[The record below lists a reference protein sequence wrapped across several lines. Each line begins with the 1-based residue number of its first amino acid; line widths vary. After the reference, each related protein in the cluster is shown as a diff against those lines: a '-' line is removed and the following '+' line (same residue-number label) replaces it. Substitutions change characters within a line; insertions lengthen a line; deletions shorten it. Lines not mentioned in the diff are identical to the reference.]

1 MLTASFRRK
10 TFFLLFFMLL
20 SAPWAASSAPVPG
33 AERPRAVEGAELSA
47 LEFLS
52 RAWILVRS
60 TVVKAGCE
68 VDPDGR
74 CVPAPIRTKAG
85 CNVDPNGRCLP

>member
-1 MLTASFRRK
+1 MPNVSFRRK
-10 TFFLLFFMLL
+10 TFLLLFILLL
-20 SAPWAASSAPVPG
+20 SAPWAVSSAPVPG
-33 AERPRAVEGAELSA
+33 AVRPRAVEAAELSA

-52 RAWILVRS
+52 RAWSLVRS

-68 VDPDGR
+68 VDPEGR
-74 CVPAPIRTKAG
+74 CVPAPVRTKAG